1 MPRSATGQQ
10 TAQAPLVRNTAR
22 HGGANH
28 PAGQFHRRNRAIQ
41 TMRKQQLLKQYM
53 RAARPH
59 SLPEATTQLE
69 RKGDNTGDQAS
80 RSPITPQLC
89 HDTGLM
95 AAGEEY
101 EIVRTRVHTM
111 HSADHVCTKKFYV
124 GFCAPRCTAMDFK
137 KKKKP
142 RSAHPTRPKFFG
154 VLDTFSLR
162 PRAQASTSTSPPP
175 TNPTLDDFSPMNTP
189 RDALHVVPA

>member
-1 MPRSATGQQ
+1 MCGDLPNFVRYGRNMPRSATGQQ
-10 TAQAPLVRNTAR
+10 TAQAPLARNTAR
-22 HGGANH
+22 HAGANH

-137 KKKKP
+137 KKKASE
-142 RSAHPTRPKFFG
+142 RSSYAPKILWGLGYF
-154 VLDTFSLR
+154 L
-162 PRAQASTSTSPPP
+162 SPPP
-175 TNPTLDDFSPMNTP
+175 GPSLDVDVSASYQS
-189 RDALHVVPA
+189 DSG